1 MEKGEIV
8 VTGASGALGSGVVRA
23 LVAGGRRVIAVE
35 RDADRARQAFAGVSN
50 CRVLG
55 FDVSSTLAW
64 ESALGD
70 SEISGAVLAAGAWKG
85 GSRLFEPGSDAIWST
100 VMSANLETAADHR

>member
-1 MEKGEIV
+1 MNMEKGEIV

-55 FDVSSTLAW
+55 LQNLRV
-64 ESALGD
+64 
-70 SEISGAVLAAGAWKG
+70 I
-85 GSRLFEPGSDAIWST
+85 DASVMPSVPCANTHLTT
-100 VMSANLETAADHR
+100 VMIAEYMADQLKGT